1 MRVMEFV
8 MRMVMVIILTLCLAG
23 PAIADFQGPGTG
35 TPGGFAGPGVSGGF
49 QGPGTT
55 TPTVNVQ
62 QAKRM
67 ADDTIVTLT
76 GNVVSHITGTKDKYM
91 FRDSSGEIVIE
102 IDYKYFRGQT
112 VTPANTVR
120 ITGEVDKDFGR
131 AAEIDV
137 KMLEVLK

>member
-1 MRVMEFV
+1 MRVMELT
-8 MRMVMVIILTLCLAG
+8 MRVLMVVILLVCLAV
-23 PAIADFQGPGTG
+23 PAFAAFQGPGADT
-35 TPGGFAGPGVSGGF
+35 GGFAGPGVNGGGF
-49 QGPGTT
+49 QGPGNAA
-55 TPTVNVQ
+55 PAVNVQ

-76 GNVVSHITGTKDKYM
+76 GNVVSHVTGTKDKYM
-91 FRDSSGEIVIE
+91 FRDASGEIVVE

-137 KMLEVLK
+137 KLLEVLK